1 MVENPVGDWVLVCVV
16 TPDEDDDVS
25 AVVKTVILV
34 TISVSS
40 SDVAVV
46 FGTWYVV
53 ELPADIE
60 LIEDVVEALVKPVK
74 VK

>member
-1 MVENPVGDWVLVCVV
+1 
-16 TPDEDDDVS
+16 
-25 AVVKTVILV
+25 
-34 TISVSS
+34 
-40 SDVAVV
+40 
-46 FGTWYVV
+46 VV